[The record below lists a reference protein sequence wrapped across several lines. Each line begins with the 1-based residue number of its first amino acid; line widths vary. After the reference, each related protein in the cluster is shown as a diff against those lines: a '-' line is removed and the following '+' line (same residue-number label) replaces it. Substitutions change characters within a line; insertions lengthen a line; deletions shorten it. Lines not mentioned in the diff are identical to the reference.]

1 MNKSEVIRAVAAK
14 TGQSLER
21 CEAALKAFEAI
32 CGDALTHKFKGI
44 KHDHGHVIHEMA
56 MKTGHSEQECRI
68 VMKAFE
74 EVFDEALSA
83 KIALLRKSAS

>member
-1 MNKSEVIRAVAAK
+1 MNKSDVIREVAAK
-14 TGQSLER
+14 TGQSPEQ

-44 KHDHGHVIHEMA
+44 KHDHGHVISEMA
-56 MKTGHSEQECRI
+56 RKTGENEPACQLM
-68 VMKAFE
+68 MKAFE

-83 KIALLRKSAS
+83 KLGFLRKSAS

>member
-1 MNKSEVIRAVAAK
+1 MNKRDVIREVAAR
-14 TGQSLER
+14 TGQSPER
-21 CEAALKAFEAI
+21 CEAALKVFEAI

-44 KHDHGHVIHEMA
+44 KHDHGHVISEMA
-56 MKTGHSEQECRI
+56 RKTGQSEQACQL

-83 KIALLRKSAS
+83 KLGLLRKSAS

>member
-1 MNKSEVIRAVAAK
+1 MNKGDVIKEVAAK
-14 TGQSLER
+14 TGLAPEQ

-32 CGDALTHKFKGI
+32 CGDALTHKFKGLR
-44 KHDHGHVIHEMA
+44 HDHAHVIDEMA
-56 MKTGHSEQECRI
+56 RKTGQSEQACQL

-83 KIALLRKSAS
+83 KLGFLRKSAT

>member
-1 MNKSEVIRAVAAK
+1 MNKQDVIREVAAK
-14 TGQSLER
+14 TGQSPER

-32 CGDALTHKFKGI
+32 CGDALSNKFKGI
-44 KHDHGHVIHEMA
+44 SHDHGHVMHEMA

-83 KIALLRKSAS
+83 KLGWLRKRTS